1 MTQKMRAAVLV
12 EPRRFELDLRPVPDI
27 QSDEVL
33 LEVARCG
40 ICGTDTHIYD
50 GGFMAHRLPLVP
62 GHEFSG
68 RVVQSGAKSGVAEGI
83 AAVVDINHGCGRC
96 YYCRRGQLMNCPSI
110 KQIGIDVDG
119 GFAEY
124 VRVPGH
130 LVIEALETTSF
141 DVLALTEPAAC
152 VVHTAVR
159 SGLEPARSVL
169 IIGAGPIGNLHIQ
182 MERLTGAAPIIVA
195 ETSPE
200 RAKLAK
206 AVGAD
211 AVVSDP
217 GRLLGVVHEMTD
229 GRGVDL
235 AIESVGATALY
246 EVAQAAL
253 RPGGH
258 LAAFGLPPEGSELNV
273 DLLSTVLR
281 EYSLMGSV
289 AGPGQAMHRALSL
302 LCHGRF
308 DTTAF
313 TAAAYALDDIG
324 TAFDTL
330 ADRPNDLK
338 TQIILNDAL

>member
-1 MTQKMRAAVLV
+1 MRAAVLV
-12 EPRRFELDLRPVPDI
+12 EPRRFEIELRPLPNIEPD
-27 QSDEVL
+27 EAL
-33 LEVARCG
+33 LKVARCG
-40 ICGTDTHIYD
+40 ICGTDTHIHD

-68 RVVQSGAKSGVAEGI
+68 RVAKAGAASGVAEGI

-96 YYCRRGQLMNCPSI
+96 YYCRRNQVMNCPSI
-110 KQIGIDVDG
+110 RQIGIDVDG

-130 LVIEALETTSF
+130 LVIEAPEATSF
-141 DVLALTEPAAC
+141 DVLALTEPVAC
-152 VVHTAVR
+152 VVHTALR

-182 MERLTGAAPIIVA
+182 MQRLAGAAPIIVA
-195 ETSPE
+195 ETSPA
-200 RAKLAK
+200 RAQMAK
-206 AVGAD
+206 AAGAD
-211 AVVSDP
+211 HVVSDP
-217 GRLLGVVHEMTD
+217 QDLIDVVHSRTE

-246 EVAQAAL
+246 EAAQAAL

-258 LAAFGLPPEGSELNV
+258 LAAFGLPPDGSQLNL

-281 EYSLMGSV
+281 ENSLTGNV
-289 AGPGQAMHRALSL
+289 AGPGQAMHRALVL
-302 LCHGRF
+302 LSHGRF
-308 DTTAF
+308 DTSAF
-313 TAAAYALDDIG
+313 TAATYALEDIA

-330 ADRPNDLK
+330 PDRPQDLK